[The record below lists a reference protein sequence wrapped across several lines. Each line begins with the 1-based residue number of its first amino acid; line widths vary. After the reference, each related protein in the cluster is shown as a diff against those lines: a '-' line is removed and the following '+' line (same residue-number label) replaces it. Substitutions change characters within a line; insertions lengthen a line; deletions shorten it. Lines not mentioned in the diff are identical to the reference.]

1 MTFKNQYT
9 KIMIKAYKQFKFV
22 SCIIYKNTVPSSSSW
37 SWFVEWLLLGRL
49 FSQGGQSSSNVPL
62 SVIELSS
69 HFAKLLFSSVV
80 GDSWRFG
87 FEAIKEFKF
96 NVSGKVTLKLK
107 V

>member
-1 MTFKNQYT
+1 M
-9 KIMIKAYKQFKFV
+9 
-22 SCIIYKNTVPSSSSW
+22 
-37 SWFVEWLLLGRL
+37 
-49 FSQGGQSSSNVPL
+49 PL